1 MRLQRVISNE
11 FLMKVISRQNIV
23 LESKRSIHTDFI
35 RTNGDLKSEF

>member
-23 LESKRSIHTDFI
+23 LKSKRSTQTDFI